1 VRRGRAVQR
10 AAGALA
16 ALAAAAAVPC
26 AASVFWNRAG
36 GRAPDAAPP
45 AAPRNAAL
53 PSRAGRAPAP
63 WPFADIPAP
72 AQLSPSFAIGGNG
85 TDFAMAAGRS
95 GAPART
101 AAAALRAALAAGG
114 WTAAEPTEDFDGAS
128 FWTRGTFVALAS
140 ATPAAD
146 GDGCVWL
153 VARRVAVRGGSR

>member
-1 VRRGRAVQR
+1 MRRGRAVRR

-36 GRAPDAAPP
+36 GRAANAGVSL
-45 AAPRNAAL
+45 RRTAAL

-72 AQLSPSFAIGGNG
+72 PQLSPSFAIGGNG